1 MQDLLAEKVEQLDS
15 PTAKRYQEMVDIL
28 EQMDAYKQTE
38 KVDKGIRENA
48 N

>member
-1 MQDLLAEKVEQLDS
+1 MAERVEQLDS

-38 KVDKGIRENA
+38 KTEK
-48 N
+48 